1 MPTMS
6 LLPIRNLFWI
16 SLLLALLSLGL
27 IAGCSWPIADRS
39 PTSTPAPTPT
49 LPPPTA
55 TPLPRGGNLTISL
68 ASDITEL
75 RPWQPRSRG
84 EEQLTAMLYSGLL
97 RLDGDLR
104 PIPDLASG
112 WEATPDGRTLTFT
125 LRSNLFW
132 HDGAPLDAGD
142 VIFTL
147 DRLRALPPTT
157 TALLADLRYI
167 SGATAPA
174 ADTVVLTL
182 TSRFAPILA
191 ALTVPILPRH
201 LLAERDLATLNFWEL
216 PVGTGPFRLT
226 EARPGEHYRLERF
239 EGFHLGAPLLDSI
252 TFALIPEASVARSAL
267 AEGRLLLSEL
277 PWGAHEPPP
286 VGVRGASYPENGFYF
301 LGFNLRADRIFA
313 DSRLRQALAL
323 AIDRP
328 ALVEE
333 ATGGQGMPINSTA
346 LPGSWADL
354 TAPPRSGTDLDA
366 ARILLEQAGW
376 ILPEGSEVRQREEQ
390 LLTVSLYVRSDDERR
405 LRAARAIAAAG
416 ATIGMQIVVES
427 GDFASVILSRYA
439 PPFAFDL
446 LLGSWSNGAGD
457 PDFADTA
464 FYDPDDFPLF
474 HSSQLY
480 QGVADGR
487 AIRNIVG
494 YSSPIYDMHAEAARQ
509 LYNLNERSTAIR
521 SAQTQIAEELPYLM
535 LWTDRMP
542 LLLAEQITTLD
553 GPVLLSSP
561 NYYWNIERWYLQ
573 PR

>member
-1 MPTMS
+1 
-6 LLPIRNLFWI
+6 
-16 SLLLALLSLGL
+16 
-27 IAGCSWPIADRS
+27 
-39 PTSTPAPTPT
+39 
-49 LPPPTA
+49 
-55 TPLPRGGNLTISL
+55 
-68 ASDITEL
+68 
-75 RPWQPRSRG
+75 
-84 EEQLTAMLYSGLL
+84 MLYSGLL
-97 RLDGDLR
+97 RLDADLR
-104 PIPDLASG
+104 PIPDLASD
-112 WEATPDGRTLTFT
+112 WDATPDGRTLTFT
-125 LRSNLFW
+125 LRADLFW
-132 HDGAPLDAGD
+132 HDGVPLDAGD

-167 SGATAPA
+167 SEATAPT

-182 TSRFAPILA
+182 TSRFAPLFA

-201 LLAERDLATLNFWEL
+201 LLAERDLAAVNFWEL
-216 PVGTGPFRLT
+216 PVGSGPFRLA
-226 EARPGEHYRLERF
+226 EARLGEQYRLERF
-239 EGFHLGAPLLDSI
+239 ERFHFGAPLLDTV
-252 TFALIPEASVARSAL
+252 TFSLVPEASVARTAL

-277 PWGAHEPPP
+277 PWGAHEPLPE
-286 VGVRGASYPENGFYF
+286 GVRDGSYPENGFYF
-301 LGFNLRADRIFA
+301 LGFNLRTDRVFA
-313 DSRLRQALAL
+313 DPRLRQALSL
-323 AIDRP
+323 TIDRP

-333 ATGGQGMPINSTA
+333 ATNGRGIPINSTA

-354 TAPPRSGTDLDA
+354 TVSPAAGTDLDA
-366 ARILLEQAGW
+366 ARALLDQAGW
-376 ILPEGSEVRQREEQ
+376 ILPEGSEVRQREGQ
-390 LLTVSLYVRSDDERR
+390 PLTVSLYVRSDDERR
-405 LRAARAIAAAG
+405 LRAARAIATAG
-416 ATIGMQIVVES
+416 ATIGMQILVES

-494 YSSPIYDMHAEAARQ
+494 YNSPVYDMHAEAARQ
-509 LYNLNERSTAIR
+509 LYNLNERSAAI
-521 SAQTQIAEELPYLM
+521 SNAQAQIAEELPYLL

-542 LLLAEQITTLD
+542 LLLTERMMTLD
-553 GPVLLSSP
+553 GPVVLSSP

>member
-1 MPTMS
+1 
-6 LLPIRNLFWI
+6 
-16 SLLLALLSLGL
+16 
-27 IAGCSWPIADRS
+27 
-39 PTSTPAPTPT
+39 
-49 LPPPTA
+49 
-55 TPLPRGGNLTISL
+55 
-68 ASDITEL
+68 
-75 RPWQPRSRG
+75 
-84 EEQLTAMLYSGLL
+84 MLYSGLL
-97 RLDGDLR
+97 RLDADLR

-112 WEATPDGRTLTFT
+112 WDATPDGRTLTFT
-125 LRSNLFW
+125 LRTDLFW
-132 HDGAPLDAGD
+132 HDGVPLDAGD
-142 VIFTL
+142 VIFTF
-147 DRLRALPPTT
+147 DRLRSLPPTT

-167 SGATAPA
+167 SEATAPA

-182 TSRFAPILA
+182 TSRFAPLFA

-201 LLAERDLATLNFWEL
+201 LLAERDLAAVNFWEL
-216 PVGTGPFRLT
+216 PIGSGPFRLT
-226 EARPGEHYRLERF
+226 EARPGEQYRLERF
-239 EGFHLGAPLLDSI
+239 ERFHFGAPLLDSV
-252 TFALIPEASVARSAL
+252 TFSLVPEVSAARTAL

-277 PWGAHEPPP
+277 PWGAHEPLPE
-286 VGVRGASYPENGFYF
+286 GVRGGSYPENGFYF
-301 LGFNLRADRIFA
+301 LGFNLRADRVFA
-313 DSRLRQALAL
+313 DLRLRQALAL
-323 AIDRP
+323 AVDRP
-328 ALVEE
+328 ALVEA
-333 ATGGQGMPINSTA
+333 ATGAQGTPINSTA

-354 TAPPRSGTDLDA
+354 TAPPAAGTDLDA
-366 ARILLEQAGW
+366 ARALLDQAGW
-376 ILPEGSEVRQREEQ
+376 ILPEGSEVRQREGQ
-390 LLTVSLYVRSDDERR
+390 PLTVSLYVRSDDERR
-405 LRAARAIAAAG
+405 LRAARTIAAAG
-416 ATIGMQIVVES
+416 ATIGMQILVES

-494 YSSPIYDMHAEAARQ
+494 YNSPIYDMHAEAARQ
-509 LYNLNERSTAIR
+509 LYNLNERSAAIS
-521 SAQTQIAEELPYLM
+521 SAQAQIVEELPYLL

-542 LLLAEQITTLD
+542 LLLTERMMTLD